1 MEKPRPPARLD
12 CTKSHTTSGWKW
24 KFWKQDHIRP
34 GGHSRFQ
41 GQPAGF
47 RPINSHTMTRWWLSA
62 VVCRRSSDS
71 RGGAGGGGEA
81 KGEIGSN
88 EVVVDGFRN
97 PNHGQSSLGNRS
109 RAAHGAIAANH
120 HQSIN
125 PMFSAV
131 ARQRSVAST
140 MRAFRWHRCRRD
152 SAQGSSPVVRAENRA
167 TLVKDAGDRISVQGH
182 HPIFHQAL
190 VAIQDAHGFNP
201 MS

>member
-1 MEKPRPPARLD
+1 MVALGRGVQAV
-12 CTKSHTTSGWKW
+12 
-24 KFWKQDHIRP
+24 Q
-34 GGHSRFQ
+34 RF
-41 GQPAGF
+41 
-47 RPINSHTMTRWWLSA
+47 
-62 VVCRRSSDS
+62 

-81 KGEIGSN
+81 KSEIGSN

-120 HQSIN
+120 HQGIN
-125 PMFSAV
+125 PMFFGRGQTTIGGVNNARLSVGIGAV
-131 ARQRSVAST
+131 GIPR
-140 MRAFRWHRCRRD
+140 
-152 SAQGSSPVVRAENRA
+152 GSSPVVRAENRA

-201 MS
+201 MSQRGGLDHGPDHGVQPRTIATTGENSNSAWTHLKPPSECAREATIRHDV